1 MEHRFAVLN
10 EGSRPK
16 VFKVL
21 FNQTARLVN
30 EFPDRKVEIFETLN
44 DARNVALALVGRA
57 EANAKPKF
65 AMFAVQPNPEDQ
77 ELRRMLSELTEDRV
91 ERYNF

>member
-10 EGSRPK
+10 EGSKPK
-16 VFKVL
+16 VFKVR

-44 DARNVALALVGRA
+44 DAKNVALAHIDRA

-65 AMFAVQPNPEDQ
+65 ATFSTQPSPEHQ
-77 ELRRMLSELTEDRV
+77 ELRRMLSGLTEDRV
-91 ERYNF
+91 ERYDF

>member
-1 MEHRFAVLN
+1 MEHRFAVLT

-16 VFKVL
+16 VFKVP

-44 DARNVALALVGRA
+44 DAKNVALALVGRA

-65 AMFAVQPNPEDQ
+65 AMFSTQPSPEDQ
-77 ELRRMLSELTEDRV
+77 ELRRMLSALTEDRV